1 MTKNIII
8 VGAGP
13 GGLATALRLQGQ
25 GYNVE
30 IFESSNRVGGR
41 MRGFQDGDYAF
52 GTGPTILQ
60 LPNL

>member
-1 MTKNIII
+1 MSKNIII

-13 GGLATALRLQGQ
+13 GGLATALRLKGQ

-41 MRGFQDGDYAF
+41 MRG
-52 GTGPTILQ
+52 
-60 LPNL
+60 